1 MLPVRDFA
9 FIILVIC
16 GAILIIGALILLG
29 KGIIHLEGTSSRGEA
44 LGIRVRNLS
53 IRTYYPSL
61 ALFIIGALSILAA
74 IVLTTPSTDEQ
85 FVVTGRIEG
94 VPGAASNSSLM
105 VLSRTIDAPTYDGA
119 FQITVRAKP
128 REWRLQVSSPGY
140 SNRADVPINLPDGK
154 LDGRSIPVGDLKLE
168 MLLGPP
174 SVLEPPKPQINAL
187 ESPDAPSAFLR
198 TTDWKE

>member
-1 MLPVRDFA
+1 MLTVRDFA

-53 IRTYYPSL
+53 IKTYYPSL
-61 ALFIIGALSILAA
+61 GLFIIGMLSILAA
-74 IVLTTPSTDEQ
+74 IVLTTPSADEQ
-85 FVVTGRIEG
+85 FIVTGHIDG
-94 VPGAASNSSLM
+94 VPAAVGNSTLM
-105 VLSRTIDAPTYDGA
+105 VISRTIDAPTYDGA
-119 FQITVRAKP
+119 FQIAVRAKP

-140 SNRADVPINLPDGK
+140 PNRADVPINLPEGR

-174 SVLEPPKPQINAL
+174 NIAEPPKPQINAL
-187 ESPDAPSAFLR
+187 ESPDAPRAFLR
-198 TTDWKE
+198 TTD